1 MSSINSPIRNFVK
14 PILFKLLGKNGYKY
28 FQYIGKKKDIKN
40 RLIDEIEMEFLPSIL
55 KPADESLDIGA
66 NYAYYT
72 ERLSKLSP
80 LGKVYAFEPIPFTYD
95 VASMIVKDLKLTN
108 VLLYKKGVGE
118 RTETMRFSVPKLD
131 FGSISAG
138 QAHMKGRN
146 NDMVKGSEYYV
157 SEKTEEFDCEVIDID
172 SFLSGSL
179 TNLSFV
185 KIDIE
190 GAELF
195 ALKGMKNTLRKFKP
209 VILIEI
215 VPLFLKSFNIA
226 ISDFQ
231 NYIKNDLGYNIYMY
245 NSNSKKLEL
254 LNSEI
259 IKDRNYIL
267 IHKDKVNQFL
277 QFIN

>member
-40 RLIDEIEMEFLPSIL
+40 RLIDEIEMEFLPSII
-55 KPADESLDIGA
+55 KPSDESLDIGA

-80 LGKVYAFEPIPFTYD
+80 TGKVYAFEPIPFTYD
-95 VASMIVKDLKLTN
+95 VAAMIVKNLKLTN
-108 VLLYKKGVGE
+108 VLLYDKGVGE

-131 FGSISAG
+131 FGFISAG
-138 QAHMKGRN
+138 QAHMKGRD
-146 NDMVKGSEYYV
+146 NDMVKGSDYYI
-157 SEKTEEFDCEVIDID
+157 SEKTEEFDCNVVDID
-172 SFLSGSL
+172 SFLLDTLS
-179 TNLSFV
+179 NLAFV

-215 VPLFLKSFNIA
+215 VPLFLKSFNIT
-226 ISDFQ
+226 ILDFQ
-231 NYIKNDLGYNIYMY
+231 NYIEKDLEYNIYMY
-245 NSNSKKLEL
+245 NSNSKKLEF